1 MKYKLYD
8 LTEEEL
14 YKLIGSNVARM
25 RQEKG
30 FSQLALS
37 LEIGNKSPSLF
48 SSAEL
53 YKDKRHFNIA
63 QLHKIAKV
71 LDVDICEFFRVVS

>member
-1 MKYKLYD
+1 MKKRFNN
-8 LTEEEL
+8 LTEDEL
-14 YKLIGSNVARM
+14 YQLIGFNVAKI

-30 FSQLALS
+30 YSQLALS

-63 QLHKIAKV
+63 QLHKIAKI
-71 LDVDICEFFRVVS
+71 LDVEICDFFKIN

>member
-1 MKYKLYD
+1 MEKRFNN
-8 LTEEEL
+8 LTEDEL
-14 YKLIGSNVARM
+14 YQLIGFNVAKI

-30 FSQLALS
+30 YSQLALS

-63 QLHKIAKV
+63 QLHKIAKI
-71 LDVDICEFFRVVS
+71 LDVEICDFFKIN

>member
-1 MKYKLYD
+1 MKNKLNN
-8 LTEEEL
+8 LTEDDL
-14 YKLIGSNVARM
+14 HQLIGSNVARI

-30 FSQLALS
+30 YSQLALS

-48 SSAEL
+48 SSSEL
-53 YKDKRHFNIA
+53 YKDKRHFNIT

-71 LDVDICEFFRVVS
+71 LDVDICEFFKVVS